1 MSKEP
6 KPVDISDIPSD
17 KPTEKFMKLAS
28 LIVNKYPFETTEV
41 TSVGKY
47 TNSETM
53 KALVAEIT
61 SFDSTLGPEHRDML
75 GDIYTIGVLDGAGNE
90 TASLTIGNIGIAI
103 ELRDGKRIDYTDLTP
118 DAIEALVAGFITKNN
133 LSVFEN

>member
-17 KPTEKFMKLAS
+17 KPTEKFMILAS
-28 LIVNKYPFETTEV
+28 LIVNKYPFETTKV

-53 KALVAEIT
+53 KTLVAEIT

-75 GDIYTIGVLDGAGNE
+75 GDIYTIGVLDGAGTE

-103 ELRDGKRIDYTDLTP
+103 ELRDGKRIDYTDLMP